1 MQTEPPPASERLS
14 ETLIDKTFPA
24 DFRWVRRI
32 VQETVDVLSQDD
44 TVRPEDVDTIQIIIA
59 EALNNVVEHAYP
71 EDKPGD
77 VNLIVR
83 RRRGALMC
91 EIKDRGRPM
100 PNGRV
105 PVGDH
110 PMHRENGEPMPEG
123 GYGWFLIRELVRD
136 LIYDRKNG
144 ENVLFMTFAASG
156 RPGP

>member
-1 MQTEPPPASERLS
+1 MQHEPPPAQVRLS

-24 DFRWVRRI
+24 DFRWVRRT
-32 VQETVDVLSQDD
+32 VQETVDVLSRDCA
-44 TVRPEDVDTIQIIIA
+44 VRPEDIDTIQIILA

-71 EDKPGD
+71 EDSKGD
-77 VNLIVR
+77 VTLMIR

-105 PVGDH
+105 PVGNH
-110 PMHRENGEPMPEG
+110 PSAKTDDGPMPEG

-144 ENVLFMTFAASG
+144 ENVLFMTFAGSG

>member
-1 MQTEPPPASERLS
+1 MQTETPLASGRLS
-14 ETLIDKTFPA
+14 ETLIDRTFPS

-32 VQETVDVLSQDD
+32 VQEAVDALATDPGVA
-44 TVRPEDVDTIQIIIA
+44 PEDVETIQIILA

-71 EDKPGD
+71 EDEAGD
-77 VNLIVR
+77 VQLLIR
-83 RRRGALMC
+83 RRRGSLMC

-100 PNGRV
+100 PNGRI
-105 PVGDH
+105 PIGDH
-110 PMHRENGEPMPEG
+110 PTSEGDQMPEG